1 MTSLFPLN
9 LWYLQMTTLKIKQ
22 SQAETL
28 CDMLADKLVIA

>member
-22 SQAETL
+22 SRAETL

>member
-9 LWYLQMTTLKIKQ
+9 LWYLQTTTLKIKQ

>member
-22 SQAETL
+22 SLAETL